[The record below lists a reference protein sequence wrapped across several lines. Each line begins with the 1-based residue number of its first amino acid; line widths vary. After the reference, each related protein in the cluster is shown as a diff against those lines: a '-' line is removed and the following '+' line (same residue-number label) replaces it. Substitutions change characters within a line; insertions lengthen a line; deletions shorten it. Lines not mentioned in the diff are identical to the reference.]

1 MNLTGRRAFL
11 GAAGAAFFATKGL
24 FADVLSATPQLTEG
38 PYYPDNLPLDRDNDL
53 IILGDS
59 VTPAIGEIT
68 QVSGRL
74 LNANGSPL
82 RNATIEIW
90 QADSRGIYICSRAPS
105 HANQDKNFQGFG
117 QFETGLTGEYRFRT
131 IKPVP
136 YDGRAPHI
144 HVKVKQGG
152 RELLTTQIFIN
163 GHPMN
168 ARDGVMSDLRNPIDR
183 ELVIADFLP
192 VAGSPTGELAAK
204 FDIVLGRTP
213 GDRR

>member
-1 MNLTGRRAFL
+1 MHTTDRRAFL
-11 GAAGAAFFATKGL
+11 GAAAAAFLASKGL
-24 FADVLSATPQLTEG
+24 FADVLSSTPQLTEG

-53 IILGDS
+53 IVLGNN

-74 LNANGSPL
+74 LTASGSPV

-90 QADSRGIYICSRAPS
+90 QADSHGIYICSRAPT

-117 QFETGLTGEYRFRT
+117 QFETGSTGEYRFRT

-136 YDGRAPHI
+136 YDDRAPHI

-152 RELLTTQIFIN
+152 RELLTTQIFID

-168 ARDGVMSDLRNPIDR
+168 AKDNVMRDLRNPIDR
-183 ELVIADFLP
+183 ELVAAAFLP
-192 VAGSPTGELAAK
+192 IPKSRTGELAAK
-204 FDIVLGRTP
+204 FDIVLGRQ
-213 GDRR
+213 